1 MIDKEPDLSREYYVS
16 YYDELRV
23 VKLERYCGSIG
34 FKTIDGNFYYQ
45 DELFY
50 TKEEA
55 VENILNWI
63 DDQIEQLEEARS
75 KVVNDK

>member
-1 MIDKEPDLSREYYVS
+1 MIAKDSDLSKEYYVS

-23 VKLERYCGSIG
+23 TKLECYCGLIG
-34 FKTIDGNFYYQ
+34 FKTIDGKFYHQ

-55 VENILNWI
+55 VEDILNWI
-63 DDQIEQLEEARS
+63 DDQIEELEKAKNRIL
-75 KVVNDK
+75 NDK